1 MARTASSRS
10 TRPRSLA
17 AGLLGVA
24 ATLGL
29 AACGH
34 PASVAP
40 KPSSSPAT
48 ATQPASPQVI
58 GLSAASAVGAALPAE
73 LTAYI
78 KSIGGHAGIAVI
90 DRTTGLTVEANADAT
105 FQTASIV
112 KFDILATRLYQH
124 QQAGTSMT
132 SHEKSLAFSMITESD
147 NDAATALYRLDGQA
161 SGMAEANE
169 AFGLKVTVP
178 NAAWG
183 ETHTTPADQLRLLSA
198 VMDPNGPISDASRQ
212 YILSLMSK
220 VDPQQRWGITAAAG
234 PDATN
239 VYVKNGW
246 DTIDQYGGMRGDNS
260 IGRIIEPGH
269 DWLIAVMSDYN
280 RSDGAGHTIDG
291 TLSTMA
297 VDGLRLESD
306 LAGGTT
312 TSGN

>member
-1 MARTASSRS
+1 MLRTAGSRS
-10 TRPRSLA
+10 TRPRSLTARWLGA
-17 AGLLGVA
+17 AAL
-24 ATLGL
+24 LGL

-34 PASVAP
+34 VSNIPP
-40 KPSSSPAT
+40 QPSSSPAT
-48 ATQPASPQVI
+48 ATQPASPQAI
-58 GLSAASAVGAALPAE
+58 GLDSGSAVNSALPAE
-73 LTAYI
+73 LDAYI
-78 KSIGGHAGIAVI
+78 KGIGGHAGVAVL
-90 DRTTGLTVEANADAT
+90 DRTTGLTVAANADAI

-132 SHEKSLAFSMITESD
+132 AHERSLAFAMITESD
-147 NDAATALYRLDGQA
+147 NNAASALYQMDNQVT
-161 SGMAEANE
+161 GMEEANE

-178 NAAWG
+178 NSAWG
-183 ETHTTPADQLRLLSA
+183 ETHTTPADQLLLLSA
-198 VMDPNGPISDASRQ
+198 VMDPDGPINDDNRQ

-280 RSDGAGHTIDG
+280 RSDGAGHTVDG
-291 TLSTMA
+291 TLATMA
-297 VDGLRLESD
+297 VEGLRLESD
-306 LAGGTT
+306 LAAGKTS
-312 TSGN
+312 SGN